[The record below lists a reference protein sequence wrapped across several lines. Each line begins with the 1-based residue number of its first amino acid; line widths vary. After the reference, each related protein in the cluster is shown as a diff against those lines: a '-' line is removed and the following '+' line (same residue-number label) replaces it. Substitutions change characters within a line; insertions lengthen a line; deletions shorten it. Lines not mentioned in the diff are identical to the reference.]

1 MCTNEGGNVR
11 NNCLARAAWLL
22 FLSAVFLSGCLD
34 PPAAVG
40 GSTNSG
46 VRSLKVGMSPL
57 KSAGII
63 GTYQVEKIA
72 RLPGRIQACRSYI
85 YDEKQLRVQFVHVL
99 FRNEK
104 LVSATD
110 GHAKTCKIK
119 N

>member
-1 MCTNEGGNVR
+1 VVAFFEC
-11 NNCLARAAWLL
+11 CLFVGLL
-22 FLSAVFLSGCLD
+22 GPSCRSGRINKQWG
-34 PPAAVG
+34 PQ
-40 GSTNSG
+40 
-46 VRSLKVGMSPL
+46 L
-57 KSAGII
+57 KSWYVTIKGGGDY

>member
-1 MCTNEGGNVR
+1 M
-11 NNCLARAAWLL
+11 ARCACLL
-22 FLSAVFLSGCLD
+22 FMSAVFLSGCLD
-34 PPAAVG
+34 PTAAVG

-46 VRSLKVGMSPL
+46 VRGLKVGMSPS
-57 KSAGII
+57 KVADII

-85 YDEKQLRVQFVHVL
+85 YDEQQLRVRFVHVL

-110 GHAKTCKIK
+110 GHVTTCKI
-119 N
+119 

>member
-1 MCTNEGGNVR
+1 M
-11 NNCLARAAWLL
+11 L

-57 KSAGII
+57 KAAGII

-85 YDEKQLRVQFVHVL
+85 YDEKQLRVQFVHFLRFLGHPFTLVMVEITLAHANRVWSHLHQFIIVDIGDGL
-99 FRNEK
+99 F
-104 LVSATD
+104 
-110 GHAKTCKIK
+110 
-119 N
+119 

>member
-1 MCTNEGGNVR
+1 MCAQMKGVTLGIIV
-11 NNCLARAAWLL
+11 WLEL
-22 FLSAVFLSGCLD
+22 RFFLSAVFLSGCLD

-57 KSAGII
+57 KVAGII